1 MALYG
6 LCRLYLLKVIIS
18 TPSNLIFRIAL
29 IKVEQDISQCKLPLM
44 KSGV

>member
-6 LCRLYLLKVIIS
+6 LCRLYLLKVIS
-18 TPSNLIFRIAL
+18 TPSHLIFRIAL